1 MYCSKCGTPF
11 DANSKFCAVCGAQL
25 ASPAGNFTQTQPVQ
39 VDQGSD
45 DELYRA
51 VIGPKKQEIYIEYF
65 HEADRLS
72 KTPVSW
78 HWPAFFLTF
87 SWMLYRKMWVASAIY
102 FLLPYLVL
110 IPIGIAGAV
119 FGKNSEEFMGLSYLA
134 FFAILFVL
142 PPMYAKAL
150 YYKHCKKKVAEARK
164 SFVDVQRQIGELT
177 GRGGTSNA
185 VFILFLIFGSISVI
199 GILAAVALPA
209 YQDYTVRAKMADAN
223 VLAKNASNSVERYYF
238 QTKKIPT
245 TIEET
250 GFITPRNAS
259 ISSVSVDSQNG
270 VITVWMATS
279 PIQGKSLLMVPSQ
292 AADGTITWKCQ
303 SSDIP
308 QKYLPQACRE

>member
-11 DANSKFCAVCGAQL
+11 DASSKFCAVCGAQL

-39 VDQGSD
+39 VDQGGD

-51 VIGPKKQEIYIEYF
+51 VIGPKNQDAYLEYF
-65 HEADRLS
+65 READRLS
-72 KTPVSW
+72 KTPASW
-78 HWPAFFLTF
+78 HWPAFFITF
-87 SWMLYRKMWVASAIY
+87 NWMLYRKMWGASAIY

-119 FGKNSEEFMGLSYLA
+119 IGKNSEEFMGLSYLA

-150 YYKHCKKKVAEARK
+150 YYRHCKKKIAEARK
-164 SFVDVQRQIGELT
+164 SSVEIQRQIGELT

-185 VFILFLIFGSISVI
+185 VFILVLIFGSISVI

-209 YQDYTVRAKMADAN
+209 YQDYTVRAKIAEAT
-223 VLAKNASNSVERYYF
+223 VIAKNASNSVESYYF
-238 QTKKIPT
+238 QTKQIPS

-259 ISSVSVDSQNG
+259 ISGVSVDSQNG
-270 VITVWMATS
+270 VVTVLMATS

-292 AADGTITWKCQ
+292 TADGTITWKCQ

-308 QKYLPQACRE
+308 QKFLPQACRQ